1 MMDFTFILA
10 SNSPRR
16 RELLSMLGI
25 DFKIIVSN
33 CDENIDTPLSPA
45 DIVKELAQ
53 RKAQAVAEKYDG
65 EGDYVILGSDT
76 VVAIDGKILGKPHS
90 EKEAREMLETLSG
103 REHSVFTGVA
113 LSARFDGKIK
123 IAADTVETKV
133 RFGHMTEGEID
144 YYIRSGEPM
153 DKAGAYGIQG
163 IGGFFVK
170 AIDGDYYNVVGLPIF
185 KMKEMLSGE
194 FGIDP
199 DEYLGGG
206 KCQ

>member
-1 MMDFTFILA
+1 
-10 SNSPRR
+10 
-16 RELLSMLGI
+16 MLGI

-33 CDENIDTPLSPA
+33 CDENIDGILSPA
-45 DIVKELAQ
+45 DTVKELAL
-53 RKAQAVAEKYDG
+53 RKAQAVAENYEE

-76 VVAIDGKILGKPHS
+76 VVSIDGKILGKPHS
-90 EKEAREMLETLSG
+90 ENEARDMLESLSG

-113 LSARFDGKIK
+113 LSGRFGGKIK

-133 RFGHMTEGEID
+133 RFGEMSEGEIE
-144 YYIRSGEPM
+144 YYIKSGEPM

-170 AIDGDYYNVVGLPIF
+170 EIAGDYYNVVGLPIF
-185 KMKEMLSGE
+185 KMKEMLANELGS
-194 FGIDP
+194 DP
-199 DEYLGGG
+199 NEYLVGA

>member
-1 MMDFTFILA
+1 MDFTFILA

-16 RELLSMLGI
+16 RELLTMLGI
-25 DFKIIVSN
+25 DFKVIVSN
-33 CDENIDTPLSPA
+33 CDEDIDGVLSPA
-45 DIVKELAQ
+45 DTVKELAL
-53 RKAQAVAEKYDG
+53 RKAQAVAENYGG
-65 EGDYVILGSDT
+65 EGNYVILGSDT
-76 VVAIDGKILGKPHS
+76 VVSIDGKILGKPHS
-90 EKEAREMLETLSG
+90 EAEAREMLETLSG

-113 LSARFDGKIK
+113 LSGRFNGKIK

-133 RFGHMTEGEID
+133 RFGHMTEGEIE
-144 YYIRSGEPM
+144 YYVGSGEPM

-163 IGGFFVK
+163 IGGFFVE

-185 KMKEMLSGE
+185 RMKEMLFCE